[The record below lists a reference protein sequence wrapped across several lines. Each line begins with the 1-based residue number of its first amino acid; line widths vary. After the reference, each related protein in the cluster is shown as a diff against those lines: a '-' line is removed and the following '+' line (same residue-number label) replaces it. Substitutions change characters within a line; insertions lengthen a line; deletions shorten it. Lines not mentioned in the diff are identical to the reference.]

1 MRRSLRTAGSPS
13 PTGRA
18 SASPSTARP
27 GPAPASTARFASAF
41 PIFPTHPVVPA
52 AAQVPMRIVDIREA
66 VVPISSP
73 LRNAYIDFSKMTAS
87 VVAVVTDVVR
97 DGKPVVGYG
106 FNSNGRYAASG
117 LLRERF
123 LPRLREADPASLV
136 NDAGDRS
143 EEHTSELQPLMRNS
157 YAVFCLKKKKK

>member
-1 MRRSLRTAGSPS
+1 
-13 PTGRA
+13 
-18 SASPSTARP
+18 
-27 GPAPASTARFASAF
+27 
-41 PIFPTHPVVPA
+41 
-52 AAQVPMRIVDIREA
+52 MRIVDIREA

-73 LRNAYIDFSKMTAS
+73 IRNAYIDFSKMTAS

-123 LPRLREADPASLV
+123 LPRLKEADPASFIHE
-136 NDAGDRS
+136 AGDNRS
-143 EEHTSELQPLMRNS
+143 ESRRVGKECVSTCRSRWSPYH
-157 YAVFCLKKKKK
+157 

>member
-1 MRRSLRTAGSPS
+1 
-13 PTGRA
+13 
-18 SASPSTARP
+18 
-27 GPAPASTARFASAF
+27 
-41 PIFPTHPVVPA
+41 
-52 AAQVPMRIVDIREA
+52 MRIVDIREA

-73 LRNAYIDFSKMTAS
+73 IRNAYIDFSKMTAS

-123 LPRLREADPASLV
+123 LPPLKEAAPASFI
-136 NDAGDRS
+136 NEAGDNPHPRRIWATMTAN
-143 EEHTSELQPLMRNS
+143 ENPGRHGDRPG
-157 YAVFCLKKKKK
+157 AVGVRPPA